1 MINKPITRGDIVFV
15 NFGEHSGSV
24 QYGYRPAVV
33 LQRDRYNKS
42 SETTIVAPLTTVIKR
57 SGMVTHVYI
66 GKRFG
71 LPERS
76 MLLLEQI
83 QTIDK
88 SAIDTWLGHID
99 DEDLFCKINRG
110 LRKVLAIKSE
120 ELDPS
125 FVLKRPRLGDESV
138 EKKKRKKKK
147 PSFSQRDIMCLCPV
161 CRDSYRHRGFRVIRA
176 GDTKDICDLCNYRT
190 GFDYAVVG
198 LLTR

>member
-1 MINKPITRGDIVFV
+1 MITRPINRGDIVFV
-15 NFGEHSGSV
+15 KFGEHSGSV
-24 QYGYRPAVV
+24 QSGYRPAVV
-33 LQRDRYNKS
+33 LQRDRYNNS

-76 MLLLEQI
+76 MLLLEQL

-99 DEDLFCKINRG
+99 DENLFCKINQG
-110 LRKVLAIKSE
+110 LRKVLAIKNE
-120 ELDPS
+120 ELDPRY
-125 FVLKRPRLGDESV
+125 VLKRPRLSEDFV
-138 EKKKRKKKK
+138 ERKKK

-176 GDTKDICDLCNYRT
+176 GDTKDTCDFCNYRS

-198 LLTR
+198 LLTRR